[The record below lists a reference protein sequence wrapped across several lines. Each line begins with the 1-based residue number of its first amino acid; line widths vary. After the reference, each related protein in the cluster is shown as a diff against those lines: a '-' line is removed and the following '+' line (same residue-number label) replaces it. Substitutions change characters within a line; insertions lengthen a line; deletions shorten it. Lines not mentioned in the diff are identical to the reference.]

1 MGRRRKRDKH
11 LPQRVYL
18 SHGAYFF
25 RPKDGKPVN
34 LGRDLADAL
43 TRYASII
50 GRQWTGRTLGDVID
64 PYRLEV
70 LPLKR
75 SDRTREDEGKALD
88 RLKAVF
94 GHMLPDDL
102 TAQALYKYQDTRRSK
117 EAKPVP
123 VAARHEVALLG
134 HVFTKAIRWGVARSN
149 PVRGMDFGERSA
161 KRAQVPIE
169 QVEALKAVAGERL
182 SVAIDLAVST
192 GQRRGDLLKL
202 RRDQLTNDGIVF
214 KQSKTGAGV
223 LIEWSEDLRAI
234 VDRAKRLAPQI
245 PCEYLIRTRKGK
257 QYSAEGFSA
266 IWQRAMAKH
275 VRAGGQRFSFHDL
288 RSVSADGAATAE
300 EAQARLGHA
309 SVQTTKRHYF
319 GRSHE
324 SQAPQVTRECR
335 TGKNIQQLAEYS
347 AVGAK

>member
-1 MGRRRKRDKH
+1 MGRRRKRDRH

-18 SHGAYFF
+18 DHGTYWF
-25 RPKDGKPVN
+25 RPKQGKPVK

-50 GRQWTGRTLGDVID
+50 GAQWSGRTLGDAID
-64 PYRLEV
+64 RYRLEV

-75 SDRTREDEGKALD
+75 SERTREDEARALD
-88 RLKAVF
+88 RLKGVF
-94 GHMLPDDL
+94 GHMLPDTV

-117 EAKPVP
+117 DGKPVP
-123 VAARHEVALLG
+123 VAARHEVVLLG
-134 HVFTKAIRWGVARSN
+134 HVFSKAIRWGIASTN
-149 PVRGMDFGERSA
+149 PVRGMDFGERAA

-169 QVEALKAVAGERL
+169 QVEALKAAAGERL

-192 GQRRGDLLKL
+192 GQRRGDLLAL
-202 RRDQLTNDGIVF
+202 RRDQLTDQGIVF

-234 VDRAKRLAPQI
+234 VDRAKQLAPQV
-245 PCEYLIRTRKGK
+245 PGEYLIRTRRGRP
-257 QYSAEGFSA
+257 YSAAGFSA
-266 IWQRAMAKH
+266 IWQRVMAKH
-275 VRAGGQRFSFHDL
+275 VKAGGMRFSFHDL

-309 SVQTTKRHYF
+309 SVQTTRRHYLR
-319 GRSHE
+319 G
-324 SQAPQVTRECR
+324 VTR
-335 TGKNIQQLAEYS
+335 
-347 AVGAK
+347 AKPRK

>member
-1 MGRRRKRDKH
+1 MGRRRKRDRH
-11 LPQRVYL
+11 LPARVYL
-18 SHGAYFF
+18 DHGTFWF
-25 RPKDGKPVN
+25 RPKVGKPVN

-50 GRQWTGRTLGDVID
+50 GAQWSGRTLGDVID
-64 PYRLEV
+64 RYRLEV
-70 LPLKR
+70 LPRKR
-75 SDRTREDEGKALD
+75 SERTRDDEGKALD

-94 GHMLPDDL
+94 GHMLPDTV

-117 EAKPVP
+117 DGKPVP

-134 HVFTKAIRWGVARSN
+134 HVFSKAIRWGVASTN
-149 PVRGMDFGERSA
+149 PVRGMDFGDRSA

-182 SVAIDLAVST
+182 NVAIDLAVST
-192 GQRRGDLLKL
+192 GQRRGDLLSLK
-202 RRDQLTNDGIVF
+202 RDQLTDQGIVF

-234 VDRAKRLAPQI
+234 VERCKRLAPQV
-245 PCEYLIRTRKGK
+245 PGEYLIRTRRGRP
-257 QYSAEGFSA
+257 YSAEGFSA

-275 VRAGGQRFSFHDL
+275 VQAGGQRFSFHDL

-309 SVQTTKRHYF
+309 NVATTKRHYLR
-319 GRSHE
+319 G
-324 SQAPQVTRECR
+324 VTR
-335 TGKNIQQLAEYS
+335 
-347 AVGAK
+347 AKPRK